1 MRHNN
6 IFNYLFFS
14 GCNISVALC
23 NIRLPSMV
31 HKLEFFASNAVTHL
45 SYKPQQRLWLITLV
59 H

>member
-1 MRHNN
+1 
-6 IFNYLFFS
+6 
-14 GCNISVALC
+14 
-23 NIRLPSMV
+23 MV